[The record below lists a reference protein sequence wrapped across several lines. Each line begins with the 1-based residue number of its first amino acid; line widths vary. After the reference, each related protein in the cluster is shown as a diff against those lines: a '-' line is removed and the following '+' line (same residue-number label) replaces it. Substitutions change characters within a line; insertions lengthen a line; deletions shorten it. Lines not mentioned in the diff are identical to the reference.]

1 MLIRNLGREWFSG
14 EAGGGQE
21 PTSSSALGC
30 GPARNPCVL
39 APSVLPALL
48 GLRKPALNIKHP
60 MFPPPRKKG
69 ENSSLTLFDG
79 AQPGES
85 CLQVHWVYEGLQ
97 VENGP
102 RGQTNALLLGSQT
115 SEQDP
120 KALGPGSG
128 NLPGSPVATAPGGD
142 SSLHGSR
149 QLWLA
154 TGAAGEVTGS

>member
-1 MLIRNLGREWFSG
+1 M
-14 EAGGGQE
+14 
-21 PTSSSALGC
+21 C
-30 GPARNPCVL
+30 
-39 APSVLPALL
+39 
-48 GLRKPALNIKHP
+48 
-60 MFPPPRKKG
+60 PPPGKKG

-85 CLQVHWVYEGLQ
+85 RLQVCWVYEGLR

-102 RGQTNALLLGSQT
+102 RDQTNALLLGSQT

-120 KALGPGSG
+120 KAQGPGLG

-154 TGAAGEVTGS
+154 SGAADEVTGS